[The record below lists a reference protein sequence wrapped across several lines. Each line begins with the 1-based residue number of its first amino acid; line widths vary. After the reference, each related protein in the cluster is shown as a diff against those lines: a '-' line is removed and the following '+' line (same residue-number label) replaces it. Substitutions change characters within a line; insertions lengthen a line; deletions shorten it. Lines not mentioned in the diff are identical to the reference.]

1 MQFLSRAR
9 PSPNYLATKFSIRWH
24 SSELLQNSLSGSNG
38 RLRLGEEQ
46 YANDMSTPMPMQA
59 VLSDLH
65 NETKMLFQNSHMM
78 ISNAQAKLHH
88 QIIAIQRPKRVLEI
102 GTFTGFSA
110 IAMASALPPKATL
123 VSLEIS
129 KPYADVARRYVEKA
143 QLQDRVEIKDGPAM
157 DSLEALSRDKLQFDT
172 VFLEIYSK
180 SNESLDTLSDLWESM
195 LTILQIVSATS
206 AKSLTAEPDLA
217 AIQKAR
223 RDYEAL
229 LTKLKSS
236 TEWLDANNIVQDNPT
251 TVDHLCE
258 EQADLRKES
267 AILSDQLK
275 RLLSQSYAL
284 QFQINILLA
293 SSHDQPVGSDR

>member
-1 MQFLSRAR
+1 
-9 PSPNYLATKFSIRWH
+9 
-24 SSELLQNSLSGSNG
+24 
-38 RLRLGEEQ
+38 
-46 YANDMSTPMPMQA
+46 MP
-59 VLSDLH
+59 
-65 NETKMLFQNSHMM
+65 T
-78 ISNAQAKLHH
+78 
-88 QIIAIQRPKRVLEI
+88 
-102 GTFTGFSA
+102 SA
-110 IAMASALPPKATL
+110 
-123 VSLEIS
+123 
-129 KPYADVARRYVEKA
+129 
-143 QLQDRVEIKDGPAM
+143 
-157 DSLEALSRDKLQFDT
+157 
-172 VFLEIYSK
+172 EIYSK

>member
-172 VFLEIYSK
+172 VFL
-180 SNESLDTLSDLWESM
+180 
-195 LTILQIVSATS
+195 
-206 AKSLTAEPDLA
+206 
-217 AIQKAR
+217 
-223 RDYEAL
+223 
-229 LTKLKSS
+229 
-236 TEWLDANNIVQDNPT
+236 
-251 TVDHLCE
+251 
-258 EQADLRKES
+258 
-267 AILSDQLK
+267 
-275 RLLSQSYAL
+275 
-284 QFQINILLA
+284 
-293 SSHDQPVGSDR
+293 G